1 MHRRRKVKKNKG
13 AERRG
18 VVGASSAA
26 LQEAQDIFGGVDE
39 LLQQYM
45 NRERAGDDED
55 QEVRN
60 RCPGGQVRFLQCRK
74 RWKLRPFFNERRAWT
89 IFSFPSGQISVC

>member
-1 MHRRRKVKKNKG
+1 MKKNKG

-55 QEVRN
+55 QEVRH
-60 RCPGGQVRFLQCRK
+60 RCYRGQVRLFRVEMRKAPSLLQ
-74 RWKLRPFFNERRAWT
+74 
-89 IFSFPSGQISVC
+89 